1 MSSPSYFP
9 HFLLAC
15 AFVLFSSVVTSSFAD
30 ESETSFVVGD
40 SATFSC
46 DIDGIAK
53 EDSFFVWA
61 LGSKKLAEDES
72 LLGGASTGDA
82 GRYKVEKT
90 AKTYSLTITPLAAE
104 DDGSKFACK
113 HDDGE
118 DTKSLQTYRL
128 KLKLPETT
136 AAAAAPT
143 TTAPTTPASE
153 EAAVTKLAPVNEK
166 DARSDEVEEKDD
178 GDGITNEIGKE
189 EKIGGNG
196 NGALNASLSSALGAL
211 FAIVFAF
218 CL

>member
-1 MSSPSYFP
+1 MS
-9 HFLLAC
+9 
-15 AFVLFSSVVTSSFAD
+15 
-30 ESETSFVVGD
+30 
-40 SATFSC
+40 
-46 DIDGIAK
+46 
-53 EDSFFVWA
+53 
-61 LGSKKLAEDES
+61 
-72 LLGGASTGDA
+72 
-82 GRYKVEKT
+82 
-90 AKTYSLTITPLAAE
+90 SLTITPLAAE

-136 AAAAAPT
+136 AAAVAPT
-143 TTAPTTPASE
+143 ATAPTTPASE

-196 NGALNASLSSALGAL
+196 NGALNASLSSALGAIL
-211 FAIVFAF
+211 AIVFAARKRSAKPARNSWRKLADWRLF
-218 CL
+218 KSVVNCAPTEF